1 MAEVTR
7 NRLANASNRFQT
19 NAKRVLALCSAG
31 LLRSPTTA
39 NVLHAKYGYNT
50 RAAGVAEDYAMIPV
64 DQVMLCWADE
74 IVCVEYSVE
83 NKLRQYIADNFD
95 DNDAASIIPKIVVLA
110 IPDMYSWN
118 EAPLRAAI
126 EQQYGEYLATKS
138 LSEATK

>member
-1 MAEVTR
+1 MADVTR

-50 RAAGVAEDYAMIPV
+50 RAAGVSEDYAMIPV
-64 DQVMLCWADE
+64 DPVMLYWADE
-74 IVCVEYSVE
+74 IVCVEQSVA
-83 NKLRQYIADNFD
+83 NKLHQYIADHCD
-95 DNDAASIIPKIVVLA
+95 DAASIIPKIVVLA

-126 EQQYGEYLATKS
+126 EQQYDEYLATKS